1 MTDAFVVP
9 SLSELA
15 RPSGGFAMLAVDQRE
30 AMRAMFAETMPGP
43 VSDEVV
49 TDFKVA
55 AGRILSPHASAV
67 LVDRQ
72 FALDRF
78 LDEGVVDPGCA
89 VIAAGDHFVPS
100 ATELVADAV
109 IDRQLDPASYRAR
122 GVKALKLLV
131 IHRPGTDPA
140 PRQHMVDEFVSLCR
154 AADLLS
160 IIEPVAK
167 APLDG
172 GPWDW
177 DAEVVLA
184 ARQLGNRG
192 ADLYKGEVPL
202 KGRGSDAELL
212 EACRRLGGEIA
223 SPWVVL
229 SSGVDAED
237 FPRAVAIA
245 CRAGASGFLAGRAVW
260 RSCVAPSG
268 YEDCLRG
275 TGAERLRRL
284 ADVVDAAMA
293 AR

>member
-1 MTDAFVVP
+1 MTDAFVMP
-9 SLSELA
+9 TLSELA

-30 AMRAMFAETMPGP
+30 ALRAMVADTTDGP
-43 VSDEVV
+43 VPDRVV
-49 TDFKVA
+49 ADFKVA

-78 LDEGVVDPGCA
+78 IDEDVVDPACA
-89 VIAAGDHFVPS
+89 LIAAGDHFVPS
-100 ATELVADAV
+100 VDELVADAV
-109 IDRQLDPASYRAR
+109 IDEDVDRVAYRDR

-131 IHRPGTDPA
+131 IHRPRTDPA
-140 PRQHMVDEFVSLCR
+140 PRQHMVDEFVRRCR
-154 AADLLS
+154 EAGLLS

-172 GPWDW
+172 GGWDW
-177 DAEVVLA
+177 DAEVVQA

-202 KGRGSDAELL
+202 KGRGSDVELL
-212 EACRRLGGEIA
+212 ASCQRLGDEIPG
-223 SPWVVL
+223 PWVVL
-229 SSGVDAED
+229 SSGVEADD
-237 FPRAVAIA
+237 FPRAVSLA

-260 RSCVAPSG
+260 RSCVSTHG
-268 YEDCLRG
+268 YEECLRG
-275 TGAERLRRL
+275 PATERLKRL
-284 ADVVDAAMA
+284 GEVVDTAMA